1 MGIRRQFLMIV
12 NTYLG
17 SFMLDNANVK
27 YPPLQLIQTWVW
39 MMIESGNPELQD
51 KGRNNLIS
59 AFGSLAKA
67 NEYLTENVKK

>member
-1 MGIRRQFLMIV
+1 
-12 NTYLG
+12 
-17 SFMLDNANVK
+17 MLDNANVK

-67 NEYLTENVKK
+67 NEYLTENAKK